1 MSWTRYTTGILKL
14 WRNSSGTISRLELM
28 KAYVL
33 FVKWI
38 FFSLVVIARYLVCTL
53 CSLNWLILYFSC
65 SGSVLFGSYFVS
77 HGLFCQWNWRCSFA
91 GEILNK
97 NINKPSTYA
106 FRHLL
111 TKVHSFLKDTVRANQ
126 PAKFFCCSLT
136 GCLTLIVSLICT

>member
-1 MSWTRYTTGILKL
+1 MCTVRNICAVYKNYKF
-14 WRNSSGTISRLELM
+14 WRNSSGTISRLDLM

-38 FFSLVVIARYLVCTL
+38 FFPLVVIARYLVCTL

-65 SGSVLFGSYFVS
+65 SGSILFGSNFVS

-97 NINKPSTYA
+97 NINKPSIYA
-106 FRHLL
+106 GRHLL
-111 TKVHSFLKDTVRANQ
+111 TKVHSFLTPNTWAIW
-126 PAKFFCCSLT
+126 PSLAQ
-136 GCLTLIVSLICT
+136 SKWNMD

>member
-1 MSWTRYTTGILKL
+1 MNCLFLITGFKLLKL
-14 WRNSSGTISRLELM
+14 LSVVCGFGTQT
-28 KAYVL
+28 YVCKNYIQNICS
-33 FVKWI
+33 V
-38 FFSLVVIARYLVCTL
+38 VVIARYLVCTL

-65 SGSVLFGSYFVS
+65 SGSVLFGSNFVS

-111 TKVHSFLKDTVRANQ
+111 TKVHSLLKDTVRANQ
-126 PAKFFCCSLT
+126 PTKFFCCSLT